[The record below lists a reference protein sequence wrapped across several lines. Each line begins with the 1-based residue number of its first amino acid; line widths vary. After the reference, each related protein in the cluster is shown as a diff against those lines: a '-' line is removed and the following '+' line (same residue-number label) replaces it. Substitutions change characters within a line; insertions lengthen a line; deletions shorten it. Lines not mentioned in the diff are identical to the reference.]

1 MAEKRLDT
9 EKWLKLSY
17 AWNRLAV
24 PVLTVLLSLVCLYF
38 AFYFTLSDMAVSGSV
53 IDRAAATDKNEI
65 VFASSPMQD
74 EYFVILNGEDN
85 LRIGDKRISCDMLMI
100 PKADKTYSNN
110 YVSFTG
116 TLGQGECALSANLLT
131 SYGLKIGDTVT
142 LRSTGESVKIVS
154 KLPSV
159 AGFDDKYMN
168 EGVAVIGYNEQA
180 LASSER
186 VYLSFVKDGD
196 GYTGL
201 DRLISVK
208 KLSDSASRSLLTSF
222 AILISISALVV
233 FVWESLISRKF
244 LYRDLAILSAC
255 GMRAWSMYFVVL
267 RCLAVRYFLPAAAVS
282 LGYYLFRFSAYG
294 MSVGKPILAY
304 LGVYLVF
311 NALYAIF
318 IYKRVAICRMKKG

>member
-1 MAEKRLDT
+1 MAGKRSDT
-9 EKWLKLSY
+9 EKGLVLSY
-17 AWNRLAV
+17 ALNRFAM

-38 AFYFTLSDMAVSGSV
+38 AFYFTLSDMAVSGSI
-53 IDRAAATDKNEI
+53 IDRASATDKNEI

-85 LRIGDKRISCDMLMI
+85 LRIGDRRISCDMLMI
-100 PKADKTYSNN
+100 PAADKSYSNN

-116 TLGQGECALSANLLT
+116 TLGQGECALSANLLS

-142 LRSTGESVKIVS
+142 LRSTGESVKITS

-168 EGVAVIGYNEQA
+168 EGVAVIGYSEEA
-180 LASSER
+180 LALSER

-196 GYTGL
+196 GYAGL

-208 KLSDSASRSLLTSF
+208 KLSEGAYRSLLVSF
-222 AILISISALVV
+222 AILILISAFVV
-233 FVWESLISRKF
+233 FVWENLISRRF
-244 LYRDLAILSAC
+244 LYKDLSILSSC
-255 GMRAWSMYFVVL
+255 GMRSATLYLTVL
-267 RCLAVRYFLPAAAVS
+267 RCLGIRYYLPAFVMA

-294 MSVGKPILAY
+294 MSVGKSLISYLA
-304 LGVYLVF
+304 VYLVF
-311 NALYAIF
+311 IAIYAIF
-318 IYKRVAICRMKKG
+318 IYKRVTICRMKKR